1 MKVVSNSFGSS
12 KINELDWR
20 IGDRCDEDWRTDEKI
35 VALIEKRL
43 NEMAYLYNLHAENK
57 ITETQKHRLD
67 WLIRG
72 DGKDRSYDGYIHYSI
87 VEVDETRPWALVDYD
102 SSVSAKN
109 INEPDENNFVGWI

>member
-1 MKVVSNSFGSS
+1 MKVICNSYGNA

-43 NEMAYLYNLHAENK
+43 NEMAYLYELQK
-57 ITETQKHRLD
+57 KGKTTETQDYRLN
-67 WLIRG
+67 WLMKG
-72 DGKDRSYDGYIHYSI
+72 DSKGIYNDGYVHYNI
-87 VEVDETRPWALVDYD
+87 VEIDGSRPWVLVDYD
-102 SSVSAKN
+102 SSVYAKN